1 MYPRQIFMAFILFC
15 SINSKLI
22 VIDEDSLKHLMTKVD
37 MLHDKLE
44 ANNKGVTLENYYLNS
59 EEVQLLLK
67 VSSRTLYT
75 WRVEGKIR
83 YSNLGNKIL
92 YRFEDVKAFVD
103 SRLL

>member
-1 MYPRQIFMAFILFC
+1 MTKF
-15 SINSKLI
+15 I
-22 VIDEDSLKHLMTKVD
+22 VIDEESLKKLETKVD
-37 MLHDKLE
+37 ILHDKLE
-44 ANNKGVTLENYYLNS
+44 ANNKGVTLENYYLTS

-75 WRVEGKIR
+75 WRAEGKIR

-92 YRFEDVKAFVD
+92 FRFEDVKAFVD